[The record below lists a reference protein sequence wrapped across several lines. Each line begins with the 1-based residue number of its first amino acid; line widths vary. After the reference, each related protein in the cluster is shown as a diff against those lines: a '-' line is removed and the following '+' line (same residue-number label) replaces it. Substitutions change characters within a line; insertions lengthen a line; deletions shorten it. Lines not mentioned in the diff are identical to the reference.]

1 MPNNF
6 LKKLVKKESFTRF
19 VLPAILLIALALV
32 GYFSFKGKTKTISET
47 QAKTVAE
54 NFVNDFLMPSG
65 SKATVKDVS
74 LEYGLYKLQ
83 IDIVSDVVES
93 YLTRDGKLFFPQSLN
108 VEEIRASRATQ
119 ETPDDQ
125 APAATVSS
133 KSGKPVIEL
142 FVMSYCPYGTQ
153 IEKGF
158 LPVLE
163 TLGDKIDFRLKFV
176 DYAMHGEKELTE
188 NLLQHCIAKEDPDK
202 LAPYLTCF
210 LADGQ
215 SESCLDEAGVNQ
227 RKVDSC
233 VADTDKEYKVSENY
247 ENKVGWQGSYP
258 GFDVDKADTD
268 KYNVG
273 GSPTLVI
280 NGQTIQS
287 NRDSQSLLD
296 VVCSAFDNPPA
307 ECDTSLPTGS
317 PTPGFG
323 FETAS
328 GSTGAAVCN

>member
-1 MPNNF
+1 MQNF
-6 LKKLVKKESFTRF
+6 FKKLVKKEIFTRF
-19 VLPAILLIALALV
+19 VLPLILLIALALV
-32 GYFSFKGKTKTISET
+32 GYFSFRGKTKTISES

-108 VEEIRASRATQ
+108 IEEIRASRATQ
-119 ETPDDQ
+119 ADDNSQ
-125 APAATVSS
+125 EPAATVSS
-133 KSGKPVIEL
+133 KSAKPVIEL

-163 TLGDKIDFRLKFV
+163 TLGDKVDFRLKFV

-188 NLLQHCIAKEDPDK
+188 NLLQYCIAKEDSDK
-202 LAPYLTCF
+202 LVPYLNCF

-215 SESCLDEAGVNQ
+215 SGTCLKEAGVNEK
-227 RKVDSC
+227 KVNNC
-233 VADTDKEYKVSENY
+233 VADTDKEYKVSDNY
-247 ENKVGWQGSYP
+247 KNKVGWQGSYP
-258 GFDVDKADTD
+258 GFDVDKADAE
-268 KYNVG
+268 KYGVG

-296 VVCSAFDNPPA
+296 TVCSAFDNPPS
-307 ECDTSLPTGS
+307 ECDTSLSTAS
-317 PTPGFG
+317 PAPGFG
-323 FETAS
+323 FDTTS